1 MPHKTLRG
9 SLNQHQMFSNTFNE
23 KHEMLKK
30 NPRHRSLCP
39 AQKKLDNETLS
50 AKSNQLSPTDIWFS
64 TYNHIKTLL
73 NISTL
78 VNLNRH
84 NLFHWRKQNLI
95 INGFKKSPSFPL
107 VYLLNKLTWEVG
119 RARKITTFGSF
130 LPYSAKSVLLR
141 KQSNC

>member
-1 MPHKTLRG
+1 MPHKKTSKLTEPTLDV
-9 SLNQHQMFSNTFNE
+9 SNTFNE
-23 KHEMLKK
+23 KREMVK

-78 VNLNRH
+78 VNLYRY
-84 NLFHWRKQNLI
+84 NLSH
-95 INGFKKSPSFPL
+95 
-107 VYLLNKLTWEVG
+107 
-119 RARKITTFGSF
+119 
-130 LPYSAKSVLLR
+130 
-141 KQSNC
+141 